1 MDCGCPLPCCWD
13 TFVPVNNSPRALVT
27 RASGKAGPDMENVRR
42 EATRPSVPSGT
53 LELYFPDHLYRND
66 YLSLEGP
73 RWAPA
78 IKQAVRWK
86 FTPMG
91 RDAAGQVWYT
101 GLTNS
106 EPCDAWYKLPRA
118 LDAPY
123 REAHTRWHGC
133 FQSRQRGLPPAY
145 TQHLREMAFWD
156 PAIPAQYLNSGVRWG
171 CVQWRDRQIRGKD
184 FVVTRN
190 QFGAKLPWRSDYVP
204 LLSPPQRPRFTAQDF
219 RQRGL
224 ERPCPATGQPP
235 PAFTP
240 AL

>member
-1 MDCGCPLPCCWD
+1 MAKSWD
-13 TFVPVNNSPRALVT
+13 R
-27 RASGKAGPDMENVRR
+27 KAGWDQQDALAQSP
-42 EATRPSVPSGT
+42 PSLS
-53 LELYFPDHLYRND
+53 ND
-66 YLSLEGP
+66 YVSLEGP

-91 RDAAGQVWYT
+91 RDAAGQVWFT

-106 EPCDAWYKLPRA
+106 EPGDAWYKLPRA
-118 LDAPY
+118 LDTPY

-156 PAIPAQYLNSGVRWG
+156 PAITAQYLNSGPRWG
-171 CVQWRDRQIRGKD
+171 CMQWRDRQIRGKE

-204 LLSPPQRPRFTAQDF
+204 LLSLPQRPRFTAQDF

-224 ERPCPATGQPP
+224 QRPCPAIGQPP